1 MGGSDELRRLLP
13 SADVALL
20 SGNPRELKAAG
31 IDLAQLRDDFPDV
44 VFANISWFG
53 LTGPYADY
61 AGTELVAYAVG
72 GYAILT
78 GAPEREPLKSYGSLI
93 EYESGAQAAVGI
105 MAALHARR
113 STGRGQLV
121 DVSAMESAT
130 FLLGGVEQNA
140 YFYGNVARRNGAR
153 LLGFPARYSYPST
166 MRPCKDGF
174 VHAHS
179 NNRHLDLLGA
189 LIPNPRLLDPDLLDA
204 MMGHAD
210 EVDAIMDEWLA
221 DKTRRDIVEQ
231 AQSLRLPFTEVL
243 EPGEVMAEPH
253 HRERGSFVTID
264 HPGAGPVS
272 QPGAPMRMS
281 ATPWRNAPAPTLGQH
296 TAEVLA
302 AADARARRSRRSLPR
317 PPAKPLAG
325 VRVVDFTN
333 AVAGPIASFILADL
347 GAEVIK
353 VEAPSS
359 RPLHAAGTAPLR
371 EGAEDI
377 SYNRIML
384 FNELNHGKRS
394 LSLDVSKPAGRQV
407 FLDLVAKSD
416 VVVQNFAPRVMPNLG
431 LDYETLRTVNPGII
445 MLSMPAFGLSG
456 PLRDR
461 IAYGPGV
468 DAMSGFCHLTGYP
481 DGPPMKPGNF
491 FCDQNAGLH
500 AAFSALAALWHR
512 NATGEGQ
519 HIELAM
525 IEGEFQV
532 LGDAYIDFAMNGRER
547 ARTGNDH
554 PWMAPHGMFRCKGDD
569 AWAAIAV
576 ATDEQF
582 ASLCTLIG
590 RANLATDP
598 RFATAPSRHANRA
611 LLTEPVTAWAS
622 ERSHIEAQD
631 ALQAAGV
638 PAGAALDAR
647 ELLANPHVVA
657 RHGFEYVDTPERR
670 PHAVSARRIH
680 PQRHARPHLRPRPRL
695 RRRQRLRPPRPP
707 PPRRRH
713 HPRPLRRE
721 HRHRPHPSHPVH
733 KAATELESQ
742 PRAKA
747 SNASPRH
754 TSGNPT
760 IPSRERMRAMLRLR
774 PSPLRGRLA
783 TVPARVRSRL
793 GFDLPARLSGPR
805 GVKLVPARRRSS
817 RGSHRS
823 RRRRRRPHNH
833 PQPAREAQRPQ
844 RRDARRPRR
853 RFLHTSR
860 PR

>member
-1 MGGSDELRRLLP
+1 MPGALEGIRVIEAGTGIGPSYAGRLLAGLGADVIKLEPPDGDPLRREGPFPGDVPDPEKSGLFLHLNTGKRSVVGGSDELRRLLG

-253 HRERGSFVTID
+253 HRERASFVTID

-302 AADARARRSRRSLPR
+302 EPPTRALRSRRSLPR
-317 PPAKPLAG
+317 RAGSRSPAS
-325 VRVVDFTN
+325 
-333 AVAGPIASFILADL
+333 ASSTSPT
-347 GAEVIK
+347 
-353 VEAPSS
+353 PS
-359 RPLHAAGTAPLR
+359 P
-371 EGAEDI
+371 
-377 SYNRIML
+377 
-384 FNELNHGKRS
+384 
-394 LSLDVSKPAGRQV
+394 
-407 FLDLVAKSD
+407 
-416 VVVQNFAPRVMPNLG
+416 
-431 LDYETLRTVNPGII
+431 
-445 MLSMPAFGLSG
+445 
-456 PLRDR
+456 
-461 IAYGPGV
+461 
-468 DAMSGFCHLTGYP
+468 
-481 DGPPMKPGNF
+481 
-491 FCDQNAGLH
+491 
-500 AAFSALAALWHR
+500 
-512 NATGEGQ
+512 
-519 HIELAM
+519 
-525 IEGEFQV
+525 
-532 LGDAYIDFAMNGRER
+532 
-547 ARTGNDH
+547 
-554 PWMAPHGMFRCKGDD
+554 
-569 AWAAIAV
+569 
-576 ATDEQF
+576 
-582 ASLCTLIG
+582 
-590 RANLATDP
+590 
-598 RFATAPSRHANRA
+598 APSR
-611 LLTEPVTAWAS
+611 
-622 ERSHIEAQD
+622 RSSS
-631 ALQAAGV
+631 
-638 PAGAALDAR
+638 P
-647 ELLANPHVVA
+647 
-657 RHGFEYVDTPERR
+657 T
-670 PHAVSARRIH
+670 SAR
-680 PQRHARPHLRPRPRL
+680 
-695 RRRQRLRPPRPP
+695 
-707 PPRRRH
+707 
-713 HPRPLRRE
+713 
-721 HRHRPHPSHPVH
+721 
-733 KAATELESQ
+733 K
-742 PRAKA
+742 
-747 SNASPRH
+747 
-754 TSGNPT
+754 
-760 IPSRERMRAMLRLR
+760 
-774 PSPLRGRLA
+774 
-783 TVPARVRSRL
+783 
-793 GFDLPARLSGPR
+793 
-805 GVKLVPARRRSS
+805 
-817 RGSHRS
+817 
-823 RRRRRRPHNH
+823 
-833 PQPAREAQRPQ
+833 
-844 RRDARRPRR
+844 
-853 RFLHTSR
+853 
-860 PR
+860 